1 MWQKIKNLF
10 DLGFELGFLLKQRLY
25 SLASIASVVR
35 MYQPSLHV
43 ASSEMQLV

>member
-1 MWQKIKNLF
+1 MWPKIKNLLE
-10 DLGFELGFLLKQRLY
+10 LGFELGFLLKQHLY
-25 SLASIASVVR
+25 SLASIASVAK